1 MDAVSLNPSAFET
14 QEQERVLQQFL
25 AVRAVSERL
34 CGPLEKED
42 YLLQATA
49 STSPAKWHLAH
60 TSWFFETFLLK
71 PFYVGYPVYH
81 PKFEILFNSYYN
93 GIGEQYSREQRSL
106 LSRPTVDEVY
116 AYRAHV
122 NDAMQGL
129 LDSPPAKCEQEI
141 RQRVILGCHHEQQH
155 QELFFTD
162 LKYCWFKNPL
172 LPVYCE
178 REIPKTLSLAP
189 VNWQDFSSG
198 VRNFGHETAH
208 EFCFDNEL
216 PVHPQYVPDFRIAD
230 RLVSNAEYAQ
240 FIDDDGYHRPDLW
253 LADGWAA
260 LTAQSIGGKRPAPLY
275 WVEDDNHW
283 LEYTLHGLAQL
294 DPNRPVAHLSAYE
307 ADAYARW
314 AGARLPTEFEW
325 ETSVQYLPNKDGSCD
340 LSSGQFMN
348 TDVVHP
354 VYSDTRQSTNNITG
368 QLWQWTSSAYAA
380 YPGFE
385 AAKGAIGEYN
395 GKFMANQLVLRGG
408 SCVTSTDHY
417 RHSYRNFFYPP
428 DQWQFTGLRLAK
440 DA

>member
-1 MDAVSLNPSAFET
+1 MDAVLLNPSSFELQD
-14 QEQERVLQQFL
+14 QEHLLQQFL
-25 AVRAVSERL
+25 AVREVSEQL
-34 CGPLEKED
+34 CKPLQQED
-42 YLLQATA
+42 YLLQAMA

-60 TSWFFETFLLK
+60 TTWFFETFLLK
-71 PFYVGYPVYH
+71 PYYSGYQVYH

-93 GIGEQYSREQRSL
+93 GIGQQYSREQRGL
-106 LSRPTVDEVY
+106 LSRPTVEQVY

-122 NDAMQGL
+122 DSAMRSL
-129 LDSPPAKCEQEI
+129 LDSPRAESAQEI
-141 RQRVILGCHHEQQH
+141 NERVMLGCHHEQQH

-162 LKYCWFKNPL
+162 LKYCWFQNPL
-172 LPVYCE
+172 LPVYSE
-178 REIPKTLSLAP
+178 QEIPKALPPGPIA
-189 VNWQDFSSG
+189 WQSFSSG
-198 VRNFGHETAH
+198 LRDFGYEST
-208 EFCFDNEL
+208 EGFCFDNEL
-216 PVHPQYVPDFRIAD
+216 PRHPQYVPDFGIAN

-240 FIDDDGYHRPDLW
+240 FIADDGYQRPDLW

-260 LTAQSIGGKRPAPLY
+260 IAEQSKHSTCLAPLY
-275 WVEDDNHW
+275 WIKDEDQW
-283 LEYTLHGLAQL
+283 LEYTMHGLAKL

-325 ETSVQYLPNKDGSCD
+325 ETSVQQTPNKDD
-340 LSSGQFMN
+340 SSEEHVGQFMN
-348 TDVVHP
+348 TALVHP
-354 VYSDTRQSTNNITG
+354 VYSDARQSTDNVTG

-380 YPGFE
+380 YPGFK

-408 SCVTSTDHY
+408 SCVTSADHY

-440 DA
+440 DV